1 MVTAHIIST
10 FTVATPL
17 RNGGVVILKRN
28 IHPLK
33 YNKN

>member
-1 MVTAHIIST
+1 MAHIIST
-10 FTVATPL
+10 FAVGTPFD
-17 RNGGVVILKRN
+17 NGDGVILKRN